1 MEKKNPCS
9 RPCGDGAEAQSSTR
23 QTRRAVD
30 PPAGAFP
37 AGWSRGSSTG
47 AVFVHRAGT
56 ERPLL
61 PPARKGS
68 AAEEGRCSAEGLLP
82 GDSIQ
87 LLPSPLLGRSLGASS
102 GSNPSWREGSCPD
115 SLEREKPPGPGSL
128 RSQLA
133 SATKRLSWCRRSRNN
148 AAVHT
153 AASPPPPCPQNYRFV
168 SLGPQHRAQSK
179 AATPLWHRWL
189 SVLAAQA
196 LLPEEAEE
204 QLPPTR
210 GSPEGSVRASQD
222 GKSKRFPFSDSA
234 FPSHLKRLL
243 W

>member
-1 MEKKNPCS
+1 MLC
-9 RPCGDGAEAQSSTR
+9 
-23 QTRRAVD
+23 RRVA
-30 PPAGAFP
+30 P
-37 AGWSRGSSTG
+37 RG
-47 AVFVHRAGT
+47 H
-56 ERPLL
+56 
-61 PPARKGS
+61 
-68 AAEEGRCSAEGLLP
+68 
-82 GDSIQ
+82 SIQ

-102 GSNPSWREGSCPD
+102 GSSPSWREDSYPD

-153 AASPPPPCPQNYRFV
+153 AASPPPPCPRNYRFV
-168 SLGPQHRAQSK
+168 SLGPQRRAQSK

-210 GSPEGSVRASQD
+210 GSPKGSVRASQD

>member
-1 MEKKNPCS
+1 MEPKPRAALDRLGELWTPPQELS
-9 RPCGDGAEAQSSTR
+9 LLAGAEAAALGLSLCIG
-23 QTRRAVD
+23 RAPSALSCRLRGREA
-30 PPAGAFP
+30 PP
-37 AGWSRGSSTG
+37 
-47 AVFVHRAGT
+47 
-56 ERPLL
+56 
-61 PPARKGS
+61 RKED
-68 AAEEGRCSAEGLLP
+68 ALQEGLLP

-102 GSNPSWREGSCPD
+102 GSNPSWREGSYPD

-153 AASPPPPCPQNYRFV
+153 AASPPPPCPLNYRFV